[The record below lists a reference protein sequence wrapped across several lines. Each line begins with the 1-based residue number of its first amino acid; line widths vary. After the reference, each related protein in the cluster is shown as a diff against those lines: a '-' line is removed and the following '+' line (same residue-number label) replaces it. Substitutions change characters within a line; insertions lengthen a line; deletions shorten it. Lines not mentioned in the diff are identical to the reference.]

1 MGSRGG
7 QHLCVWGLGVVNISW
22 VWGLGVVNAYGGG
35 GGMGSRDGQRL
46 KIGLSVISLP
56 EESDNRRAASFIT
69 RSN

>member
-1 MGSRGG
+1 MGLGSRGG
-7 QHLCVWGLGVVNISW
+7 QCLR
-22 VWGLGVVNAYGGG
+22 GGG
-35 GGMGSRDGQRL
+35 GGMGYRDGQRL